1 MISIPPGLIIIAG
14 AIILP
19 LLPKKARSSAFLIFP
34 LLAFVWLLQ
43 LAPGSTLT
51 VPFLQ
56 YELIVTSVDKLSLAF
71 GYVFVIIAFIGGFY
85 GFHVKDTAEQV
96 ATLIYAG
103 SSLVVVFAGDL
114 ITLLIFWE
122 MMAWSSVYLIWGRRT
137 EKARGAGM
145 RYLLVHLFGGSV
157 LLAGVLLHIHETG
170 SIIFNHMDISLSSSL
185 ILFGFAL
192 NAAVPPLHAWL
203 SDAYPE
209 GTVTGSV
216 FLSAFTTKTAIYALA
231 RGFAG
236 WEVLM
241 WAGAVMAVYG
251 VAYAV
256 LQNDIRR
263 LLAYHIISQVGY
275 MVCAVGIGTEL
286 AINGATAHAFAH
298 ILYKALLFMG
308 TGTVLYAT
316 GHSKLSELGGLS
328 RAMRYTLIFYM
339 IGALSISGVPIFS
352 GFVSKSVVIYA
363 AEVSNQGIIVL
374 LLYLASI
381 GTFLSTALKLP
392 YFTWF
397 SKGKAVVN
405 RPVPKGMYVGMGLA
419 SLACIAI
426 GVYPGLLYNV
436 LPFTLEYHPYSIQHL
451 VQTFALLIATGA
463 GFIVLFKMFK
473 NEDVIVLDID
483 WFYRRPGAVVNKV
496 FVQFPSA
503 VFGSVEKAVLWVT
516 YAAIRF
522 STNPVRYIMKPVSD
536 GASNQYGVSQTKSYD
551 PDRSRTLV
559 GIMIVV
565 LLIVFIVLLAWS
577 LISV

>member
-1 MISIPPGLIIIAG
+1 MISIPPGWILIAG
-14 AIILP
+14 AL
-19 LLPKKARSSAFLIFP
+19 LLPIFPKRARSSAFLVFP
-34 LLAFVWLLQ
+34 LLAFVWLVL
-43 LAPGSTLT
+43 LEPGSTWT
-51 VPFLQ
+51 VSFLQ
-56 YELIVTSVDKLSLAF
+56 YDLVLTSVDRLSLAF

-85 GFHVKDTAEQV
+85 GFHVKDTAEQI
-96 ATLIYAG
+96 ATLLYAG
-103 SSLVVVFAGDL
+103 SSLTVVFAGDL
-114 ITLLIFWE
+114 LTLVIFWE
-122 MMAWSSVYLIWGRRT
+122 IMAWSSVYLIWGRRT
-137 EKARGAGM
+137 EKSRGAGL
-145 RYLLVHLFGGSV
+145 RYLIIHLFGGSV
-157 LLAGVLLHIHETG
+157 LLAGVLLHYHETG
-170 SIIFNHMDISLSSSL
+170 SLAFNHMDLSLSSGL

-236 WEVLM
+236 WEILM

-316 GHSKLSELGGLS
+316 GQSKLSALGGLS
-328 RAMRYTLIFYM
+328 RTMRLTLIFYM
-339 IGALSISGVPIFS
+339 IGAFSISGVPLFS
-352 GFVSKSVVIYA
+352 GFVSKSVVISS
-363 AEVSNQGIIVL
+363 AEASHQSIIAL

-381 GTFLSTALKLP
+381 GTFLSTAIKLP

-397 SKGKAVVN
+397 SSVKTPQSQ
-405 RPVPKGMYVGMGLA
+405 PVPKGMYVGMGMA

-426 GVYPGLLYNV
+426 GLYPDLLYNV
-436 LPFTLEYHPYSIQHL
+436 LPFPITYHPYSVQHL
-451 VQTFALLIATGA
+451 VQTMGLLIATTIA
-463 GFIVLFKMFK
+463 FLMLFKMFK
-473 NEDVIVLDID
+473 NEDIIVLDID
-483 WFYRRPGAVVNKV
+483 WLYRRPAVMMNKV
-496 FVQFPSA
+496 FVQFPSF
-503 VFGSVEKAVLWVT
+503 VFGTVEKGVLSLT
-516 YAAIRF
+516 YAVIRF
-522 STNPVRYIMKPVSD
+522 SANPIKYLWKPVSVLD
-536 GASNQYGVSQTKSYD
+536 QTDYESSQTQAYD
-551 PDRSRTLV
+551 PDRYRILIGV
-559 GIMIVV
+559 MVFV
-565 LLIVFIVLLAWS
+565 LLVVFVVLLAWN
-577 LISV
+577 LISG